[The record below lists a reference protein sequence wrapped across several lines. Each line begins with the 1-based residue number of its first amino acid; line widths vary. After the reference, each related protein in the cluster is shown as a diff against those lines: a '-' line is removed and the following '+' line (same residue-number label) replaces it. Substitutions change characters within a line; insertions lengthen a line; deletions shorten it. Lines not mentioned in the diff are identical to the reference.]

1 MKIFSNNLIITKKL
15 EGDKHITLFK
25 NEDKI
30 KQGKDFKKAIFLD
43 RDGVLIKDVHYIK
56 DSKNVTLLKGVTK
69 LLKYTKKLGYL
80 NIVITNQSGISR
92 KFFSWEDYEQVTT
105 RMYEMIRIPN
115 PIHAIYANGEGPND
129 LNSQKSWRKP
139 NPNMIIKASEDF
151 NIDLSKSIL
160 IGDRLSD
167 IQCGEK
173 AGLKTLVHVLTG
185 HGHSERE
192 KVIENYCQTK
202 NNLNLI
208 LINDLTYFKKEVF
221 FKDVL
226 F

>member
-1 MKIFSNNLIITKKL
+1 
-15 EGDKHITLFK
+15 
-25 NEDKI
+25 
-30 KQGKDFKKAIFLD
+30 
-43 RDGVLIKDVHYIK
+43 
-56 DSKNVTLLKGVTK
+56 
-69 LLKYTKKLGYL
+69 
-80 NIVITNQSGISR
+80 
-92 KFFSWEDYEQVTT
+92 
-105 RMYEMIRIPN
+105 
-115 PIHAIYANGEGPND
+115 
-129 LNSQKSWRKP
+129 
-139 NPNMIIKASEDF
+139 MIIKASEDF